1 MKAHRGAAL
10 TLALGS
16 LLAAAALSWQ
26 PLALLV
32 DTLMHWPN
40 IAIGLFSPLAL
51 VAGVALACVML
62 TSVASGRDPAST
74 RHFTIAQCVLASVI
88 AAVSLV
94 MFYAAGLRREM
105 SPQEYLTDNLA
116 SSWSLP
122 LLLYV
127 PLALSLVSLAAM
139 RFPSR

>member
-1 MKAHRGAAL
+1 MKGHRGAAL
-10 TLALGS
+10 TLASGS

-51 VAGVALACVML
+51 VAGVALGCVMI
-62 TSVASGRDPAST
+62 TSVVSGRDSAAT
-74 RHFTIAQCVLASVI
+74 QRFTIAQFVLAAVI
-88 AAVSLV
+88 AAVSLM
-94 MFYAAGLRREM
+94 MFFGAGPRREM
-105 SPQEYLTDNLA
+105 SPQEYLTENLA
-116 SSWSLP
+116 TSWSLP

-139 RFPSR
+139 RYSSR